1 MDQDL
6 QWIISVDDHII
17 EPPDLWVT
25 RAAVRDRDR
34 VPRVERRDGVD
45 TWVYEGFR
53 SPVMGILIAAHQ
65 SPDDY
70 SPLPVNYD
78 EMPQQYYDPVARLAD
93 MDEDHVIAALNF
105 PFFPRFCG
113 QAFAE
118 AADKELSLKCLR
130 SYNDFVIDEW
140 CAAAPGRYIPLVI
153 VPLWDQDLAI
163 QEVHRCA
170 DKGGKAIAFSE
181 NLHPMGLPSIHSG
194 AWDNFFSAVEEV
206 DMPLC
211 THIGS
216 SSVTPITAPDAPFG
230 VSAVNINLNLA
241 NSTTDWLFSGKL
253 QQHPNLKI
261 VLSEGGIGW
270 IPFVLER
277 AEHVA
282 TQYRYLRGRNWRMNI
297 DTGLMDEVPTDPDQ
311 FPLSPRQLFRDHMYG
326 CFIEDEFGA
335 ANLSY
340 IGADNVMIE
349 ADYPHTDT
357 LWPNT
362 LQMAHKMLADASDV
376 DKYKVLQGNARRIF
390 NFEAA
395 DYPSNE

>member
-1 MDQDL
+1 
-6 QWIISVDDHII
+6 
-17 EPPDLWVT
+17 
-25 RAAVRDRDR
+25 
-34 VPRVERRDGVD
+34 
-45 TWVYEGFR
+45 
-53 SPVMGILIAAHQ
+53 MGRH
-65 SPDDY
+65 
-70 SPLPVNYD
+70 
-78 EMPQQYYDPVARLAD
+78 
-93 MDEDHVIAALNF
+93 
-105 PFFPRFCG
+105 
-113 QAFAE
+113 FAE